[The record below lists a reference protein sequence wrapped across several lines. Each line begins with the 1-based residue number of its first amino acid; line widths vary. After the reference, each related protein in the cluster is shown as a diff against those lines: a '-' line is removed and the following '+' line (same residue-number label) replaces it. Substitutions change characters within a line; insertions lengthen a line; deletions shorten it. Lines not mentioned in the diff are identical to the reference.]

1 MQLRAIIVE
10 DEKLVAWSLGE
21 RLRLMNIE
29 SVIYDSGLKAI
40 EAALEDQPDIVFV
53 DYKLPDSSGLE
64 VLESLQKYR
73 DKTLF
78 FFMTAYGTSEIAH
91 RALELGATQYLTK
104 PLNFD
109 ELNVQ
114 LTKALKQRELN
125 FELDL
130 LKQQEQKSYQLGS
143 FISHSETMSRIVQ
156 QIEKLTELRSGNIL
170 LLGETGTGKDTVARL
185 IHEQS
190 PRAKSPFVIVNCAS
204 LSESLLES
212 ELFGHERGAFTD
224 AKVRKLGH
232 VEMADGGTIFL
243 DEIGEVPIAFQAKL
257 LRFLE
262 TQSFY
267 RVGGTKELSVDVRI
281 IAATDRNLED
291 GIKTGH
297 FREDLY
303 YRLNVISLELPP
315 LRDRAEDIKP
325 LTYRFI
331 EMFCSELNLSVE
343 GISDAACLLLE
354 NYQWPGN
361 IRELKNVIERIF
373 LLERPQ
379 LVEPWHLPISLRN
392 ASMNRSP
399 HEVSLDGA
407 DSFFEGQTLDDIEK
421 YAIDRALN
429 KVGRNQSQAAR
440 LLDISRDQIR
450 YKMKKYA
457 LK

>member
-1 MQLRAIIVE
+1 MELRAMIVE

-21 RLRLMNIE
+21 RLRLMDIE

-40 EAALEDQPDIVFV
+40 EEALENPPDILFV

-64 VLESLQKYR
+64 ILESLQKYR
-73 DKTLF
+73 HQIIF
-78 FFMTAYGTSEIAH
+78 FFMTAYGTPEIANKS
-91 RALELGATQYLTK
+91 LELGAVHYLTK

-109 ELNVQ
+109 ELNRQ
-114 LTKALKQRELN
+114 LDKALKQRELN
-125 FELDL
+125 L
-130 LKQQEQKSYQLGS
+130 QPQEQEAQKSYQLGS
-143 FISHSETMSRIVQ
+143 FISHSEAMNHIVQ
-156 QIEKLTELRSGNIL
+156 QIEKLTELSSGNIL
-170 LLGETGTGKDTVARL
+170 LLGSTGTGKDTVARL

-190 PRAKSPFVIVNCAS
+190 PRSDYPFVIVNCAS

-224 AKVRKLGH
+224 AKNRKMGH
-232 VEMADGGTIFL
+232 VEMAQGGTIFL
-243 DEIGEVPIAFQAKL
+243 DEIGEIPIAFQAKL

-281 IAATDRNLED
+281 IAATNRNLEE

-303 YRLNVISLELPP
+303 FRLNVISLELPD
-315 LRDRAEDIKP
+315 LRDRVEDIKP
-325 LTYRFI
+325 LTRRFI
-331 EMFCSELNLSVE
+331 EMFSSELNVQIE
-343 GISDAACLLLE
+343 GISDAACRLLQ
-354 NYQWPGN
+354 NYHWPGN

-379 LVEPWHLPISLRN
+379 VIEPWHLPRSLRN
-392 ASMNRSP
+392 ASMNRVDQ
-399 HEVSLDGA
+399 EVTVS
-407 DSFFEGQTLDDIEK
+407 DSDAFFEGKSLDDVEK
-421 YAIDRALN
+421 YVLNRAL
-429 KVGRNQSQAAR
+429 KKAGHNQSQAAK
-440 LLDISRDQIR
+440 LLKISRDQMR
-450 YKMKKYA
+450 YKMKKYD